1 MKEGQMKKYLA
12 ELVGTFFL
20 VFFGVGTAVVAGD
33 KVGIVGIAFAFGL
46 GLIAAAYA
54 IGPISGCHINPA
66 VSVGAWFAGRL
77 KTVDLFGYWVGQ
89 FAGAT
94 LAALVVYFIAGGVNG
109 GYNIANS
116 GLGQNGFGVG
126 YQGGYSLTAAIAYEF
141 VATMLFVIVIL
152 GSTQKSAPTG
162 FAGLVIGLTLVVVHL
177 LGIHITGTSVNPA
190 RSFGPAIFVGGQAI
204 QQLWVFLLIPT
215 LGGATAGVLFRAR
228 ILAADPEPIS
238 ANTGA
243 IAETVRQAT
252 GTLANSPDLVVESST
267 AE

>member
-1 MKEGQMKKYLA
+1 MKKYLA

-66 VSVGAWFAGRL
+66 VSVGAWCAGRL
-77 KTVDLFGYWVGQ
+77 KTADLFGYWVGQ

-94 LAALVVYFIAGGVNG
+94 LGALVVSLIAEGVNG
-109 GYNIANS
+109 GYNIAAS

-126 YQGGYSLTAAIAYEF
+126 YQGGYSLTAAIVYEF

-152 GSTQKSAPTG
+152 GSTQKAAPTG
-162 FAGLVIGLTLVVVHL
+162 FAGLVIGLSLVVVHL

-238 ANTGA
+238 VNAGA
-243 IAETVRQAT
+243 IAQTVRKAT
-252 GTLANSPDLVVESST
+252 ENLAKSPDLVAGSST